1 MADGASSAPA
11 PAPAPVA
18 ARGRP
23 TAAPGPIELS
33 DEKTVQTLATPD
45 SFGAPLA
52 RLSPSPTGHGYGSTP
67 PSAASTV
74 RRGAKPC
81 IFFAPAGRRETRPRA
96 ALDCTPRL
104 GTPKTPA
111 QRHIHKTRRQFPAV
125 PRPVPR
131 APGLIKA
138 PDAAPAP
145 PPKPHET
152 RRPPPGAR
160 RDPTARR
167 RATRRRAAAAAAP
180 STGGP
185 DSSPTPNHV
194 LTTTYAPRRPK
205 IRWERAHRARHKYMA
220 STPDAPCAPLF
231 PPYRL
236 T

>member
-67 PSAASTV
+67 PSTSTA

-81 IFFAPAGRRETRPRA
+81 IFSAPAGRRETRPRA
-96 ALDCTPRL
+96 ASDPRHM
-104 GTPKTPA
+104 PPPA
-111 QRHIHKTRRQFPAV
+111 FPM
-125 PRPVPR
+125 
-131 APGLIKA
+131 GA
-138 PDAAPAP
+138 PDTWRSAQVY
-145 PPKPHET
+145 
-152 RRPPPGAR
+152 GIN
-160 RDPTARR
+160 
-167 RATRRRAAAAAAP
+167 
-180 STGGP
+180 TGRTLR
-185 DSSPTPNHV
+185 S
-194 LTTTYAPRRPK
+194 L
-205 IRWERAHRARHKYMA
+205 I
-220 STPDAPCAPLF
+220 